1 MFSCAWGVTRTAG
14 GNINNNRYNAK
25 TKRLEREGGVGV
37 GVGVGGGNGNGDRE
51 AAAALLDGSPE
62 TDYVVIASTRFDP
75 KVDAASDSGLEIDQ
89 VGSA

>member
-37 GVGVGGGNGNGDRE
+37 GVGV
-51 AAAALLDGSPE
+51 SPE
-62 TDYVVIASTRFDP
+62 TDYVVVASTRFDP